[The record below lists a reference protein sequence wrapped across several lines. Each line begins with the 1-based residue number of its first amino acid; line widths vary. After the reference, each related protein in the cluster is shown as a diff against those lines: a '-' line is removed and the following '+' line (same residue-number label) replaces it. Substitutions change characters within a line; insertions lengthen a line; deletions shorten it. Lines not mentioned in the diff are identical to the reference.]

1 MQSKDNY
8 LDTRFI
14 KQHLRTSIFKSYIL
28 YIEKFYPT
36 VDMSEI
42 CTNAG
47 LPFDYVVEEDN
58 WVSLE
63 FEKRFMSELRK
74 QVTDPDL
81 VRKVGV
87 FGATPEVVGSSIYFF
102 VTKLLTTK
110 TIFQKLPF
118 MTSLINKV
126 MSLDIVS
133 MDKGSVIY
141 KLSPIYENLS
151 NYEQSI
157 IKERL
162 HEFAEN
168 TVGYFYQI
176 PLARGLPAPKI
187 EVKNDGDSV
196 IMVIKFAQELE
207 TLQSW
212 LDLIVVV
219 LLPASTYGSLEFF
232 AFDFKER
239 VIWTLV
245 ALIGAMAF
253 VLFRKMRHSAQT
265 TINAANSLKKMDQQ
279 VETLINAKKQ
289 LARKLAESDAVAQI
303 IKTLASADEEREI
316 LDSTCR
322 SLSEV
327 LRFDRSVIL
336 LLNESTGK
344 LEFESGY
351 GLGEGFLHSFKDFSL
366 SVTIDSSDPKKISN
380 VYRLGISILIDNVE
394 EHINTLL
401 DDASRDLL
409 LKSKSMS
416 FAAVPIRTASQ
427 SHGVLIADC
436 YEQGK
441 SVTQE
446 DVTVLENIGRQLA
459 VALEKSKNKRQ
470 LKNALKETKKL
481 SESYSRFVP
490 FETLKQMGYESV
502 YNVNIGD
509 GTNKIFAVLFND
521 IRDFSTLTEDMNP
534 HDVLAFLNSYFGKMS
549 PIIKKYNGIIDKFIG
564 DCLMAIFPNP
574 TDAIRASIEIQ
585 RELVS
590 YNIERR
596 IGGRKPVFSGVGVC
610 YGSVVLGPVGFA
622 GRLDITVLSDAVNTA
637 SRLDSLCKDL
647 DAKILVSG
655 VGSEII
661 TSTDPE
667 VMTIEHGRYKVKGKN
682 KDVQVVE
689 ILDPVLI
696 RKFEGLE
703 MTKEM
708 IEFKDVYMS
717 QVIRKIELMT
727 KNKAS

>member
-1 MQSKDNY
+1 
-8 LDTRFI
+8 
-14 KQHLRTSIFKSYIL
+14 
-28 YIEKFYPT
+28 
-36 VDMSEI
+36 MSEI

-303 IKTLASADEEREI
+303 IKTLASSC
-316 LDSTCR
+316 DSNDRGTC
-322 SLSEV
+322 
-327 LRFDRSVIL
+327 
-336 LLNESTGK
+336 
-344 LEFESGY
+344 
-351 GLGEGFLHSFKDFSL
+351 
-366 SVTIDSSDPKKISN
+366 
-380 VYRLGISILIDNVE
+380 
-394 EHINTLL
+394 
-401 DDASRDLL
+401 
-409 LKSKSMS
+409 
-416 FAAVPIRTASQ
+416 TA
-427 SHGVLIADC
+427 I
-436 YEQGK
+436 
-441 SVTQE
+441 
-446 DVTVLENIGRQLA
+446 
-459 VALEKSKNKRQ
+459 
-470 LKNALKETKKL
+470 
-481 SESYSRFVP
+481 
-490 FETLKQMGYESV
+490 
-502 YNVNIGD
+502 
-509 GTNKIFAVLFND
+509 
-521 IRDFSTLTEDMNP
+521 
-534 HDVLAFLNSYFGKMS
+534 
-549 PIIKKYNGIIDKFIG
+549 
-564 DCLMAIFPNP
+564 
-574 TDAIRASIEIQ
+574 
-585 RELVS
+585 
-590 YNIERR
+590 
-596 IGGRKPVFSGVGVC
+596 
-610 YGSVVLGPVGFA
+610 
-622 GRLDITVLSDAVNTA
+622 
-637 SRLDSLCKDL
+637 
-647 DAKILVSG
+647 
-655 VGSEII
+655 
-661 TSTDPE
+661 
-667 VMTIEHGRYKVKGKN
+667 
-682 KDVQVVE
+682 
-689 ILDPVLI
+689 
-696 RKFEGLE
+696 
-703 MTKEM
+703 
-708 IEFKDVYMS
+708 
-717 QVIRKIELMT
+717 
-727 KNKAS
+727 